1 MALQQLRLER
11 QQELQQ
17 RHQFELNF
25 FKESLDASLSHLYK
39 TSTSSS
45 SSSGIWSFGKSQ
57 SFVNKKENAHEY

>member
-39 TSTSSS
+39 TSTT
-45 SSSGIWSFGKSQ
+45 SSGIWSFGKSQ